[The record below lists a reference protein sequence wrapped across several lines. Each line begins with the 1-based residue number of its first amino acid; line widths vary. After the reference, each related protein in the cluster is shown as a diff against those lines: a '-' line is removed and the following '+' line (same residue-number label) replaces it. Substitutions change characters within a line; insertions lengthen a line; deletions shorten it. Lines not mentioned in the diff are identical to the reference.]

1 MNRQSFTEHME
12 KCALAAEAQAL
23 AATELATAA
32 GGLSKSPPEGP
43 SVSATAINDRVH
55 NLDVAA
61 GMHNAAATTLLNV
74 VSLWAGMR
82 GDFGAV
88 SPSAKD
94 RELATPANGEAKAEE
109 RVLAD

>member
-1 MNRQSFTEHME
+1 MTNRDEPLPTVP
-12 KCALAAEAQAL
+12 EAFENL
-23 AATELATAA
+23 E
-32 GGLSKSPPEGP
+32 E
-43 SVSATAINDRVH
+43 AIRKACLLVEDVQRGA
-55 NLDVAA
+55 DVAA

>member
-32 GGLSKSPPEGP
+32 GGLSTSPPEGP

-55 NLDVAA
+55 TLDVAA
-61 GMHNAAATTLLNV
+61 GMHNAAEVDNGAGLLTQ
-74 VSLWAGMR
+74 SALWI
-82 GDFGAV
+82 
-88 SPSAKD
+88 
-94 RELATPANGEAKAEE
+94 TPQT
-109 RVLAD
+109 RVYYMPLLSR